1 MSTRDDRHLAHY
13 DRYVRQSVEKLVST
27 DVTVIEVEE
36 PKSRIA
42 RLDYVPGDPGIAGA
56 VRQLTARHRHRRAIT
71 VLFE

>member
-36 PKSRIA
+36 PKSRIG
-42 RLDYVPGDPGIAGA
+42 RLEYVPGGSGYCGGGTPTHSAA
-56 VRQLTARHRHRRAIT
+56 STSARYYCA
-71 VLFE
+71 F